1 MAKIFLGHS
10 STSRLES
17 DNNVNLRHFLLIFR
31 QILEIMA
38 VIFDLNRI
46 KKLKAKLL
54 FQYAIVTM
62 FTFLLVLICLFS
74 YKKISRANEANAVI
88 QELHLQANELQAE
101 INLFTQMDLG
111 NDSLYQFGNT
121 HHIAK
126 FKAADQSMKNRL
138 EQLISDPIM
147 EQLGFSDSMR
157 TVKVNLY
164 EYNKAF
170 EQLVIKYRLRGVKDW
185 GVQGELN
192 KALQALESGGGP
204 LDKDYVLQ
212 LRRQVEAF
220 NNRRDVSA
228 LRIVDI
234 TADDFKNN
242 TQDKELPG
250 LIENFVIA
258 FHKFADA
265 ETQIGLNQNSGI
277 RGDLNTIYLHTGPI
291 IERMNKRSKEY
302 VDEVI
307 LYCIFIVIGFFML
320 QLVLVIIFANVFAN
334 SIVSSIQK
342 IKNAIKELSE
352 GKFPEQIHIQQQDE
366 VGEISEGFNNIVE
379 RMQVASGFS
388 EKIGNGE
395 LNVHYDAKF
404 NNDVLAKSLTKMH
417 EKLLQV
423 TRENDKRNWVNQGL
437 AQFSAVIRDTSNADA
452 FYDNV
457 LNNIMRYLHANQGYL
472 YIMNDDN
479 EKEAFFELKAVY
491 AYGKKRYLEEKQVVY
506 FKQGLIGQAWFDK
519 EPLYF
524 TEIPKDYVRITSG
537 VGEATPRNIFICPLM
552 YNEIVFGAIEI
563 ATFEPLVDHEMEF
576 VKKVSESIAS
586 TVSAVKVNEKTK
598 GLLQQSQQ
606 QTEELRAQEEET
618 RQNLEEM
625 NATTEHM
632 EVKERELKKMLIKF
646 EEKEKSYKALEA
658 QFKEMQANT
667 SEQFMQI
674 VDLRKQL
681 KLKEEELNKLKNG

>member
-1 MAKIFLGHS
+1 MSKL
-10 STSRLES
+10 
-17 DNNVNLRHFLLIFR
+17 
-31 QILEIMA
+31 
-38 VIFDLNRI
+38 FDFNKI
-46 KKLKAKLL
+46 KKLKSKLL
-54 FQYAIVTM
+54 MQYAIVIL
-62 FTFLLVLICLFS
+62 FTFLLVLISLFS

-88 QELHLQANELQAE
+88 QELHLQANELQVE

-126 FKAADQSMKNRL
+126 FKAADQLIKNRL

-147 EQLGFSDSMR
+147 EQLGFSDTMR

-170 EQLVIKYRLRGVKDW
+170 EQLVSKYRLRGVKDW

-250 LIENFVIA
+250 LIENFVNA

-277 RGDLNTIYLHTGPI
+277 RGDLNTIYVHTEPI

-307 LYCIFIVIGFFML
+307 LYSIFIVIGFFLL

-334 SIVSSIQK
+334 SIVRSIQK

-395 LNVHYDAKF
+395 LNVNYDAKF

-417 EKLLQV
+417 EKLVQV
-423 TRENDKRNWVNQGL
+423 AQENDKRNWVNQGL
-437 AQFSAVIRDTSNADA
+437 AQFAAVIRDTSDANA
-452 FYDNV
+452 FYENV

-472 YIMNDDN
+472 YIIN
-479 EKEAFFELKAVY
+479 EENEQEAFFELKAVY

-506 FKQGLIGQAWFDK
+506 YKQGLIGQAWFDK

-552 YNEIVFGAIEI
+552 YNDIVFGAIEI
-563 ATFEPLVDHEMEF
+563 ATFNPLVDHEMEF
-576 VKKVSESIAS
+576 VRKVAESVAS
-586 TVSAVKVNEKTK
+586 TVSGVKVNEKTK
-598 GLLQQSQQ
+598 LLLQQSQE

-618 RQNLEEM
+618 RQNMEEM
-625 NATTEHM
+625 SATTEHL
-632 EVKERELKKMLIKF
+632 EEKERELKKMLVRM
-646 EEKEKSYKALEA
+646 EEKEKRYLDLEA
-658 QFKEMQANT
+658 NYLQLAN
-667 SEQFMQI
+667 
-674 VDLRKQL
+674 
-681 KLKEEELNKLKNG
+681 KLKETETELSKFKN